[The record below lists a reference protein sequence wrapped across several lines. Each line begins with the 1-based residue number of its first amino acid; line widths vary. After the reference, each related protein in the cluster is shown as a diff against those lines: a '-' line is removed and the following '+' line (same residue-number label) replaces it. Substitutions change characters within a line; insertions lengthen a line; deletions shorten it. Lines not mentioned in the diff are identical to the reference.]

1 MLGSPLVDIRT
12 TFGATFLGLIISTT
26 FFGLTVVQTWTY
38 FLRYY
43 NRDSKALKSFILF
56 VTVMDALQTIF
67 SAYVNYWY
75 LVLNFGNVENLEI
88 SIWAFH
94 TQVIFSTIIASAV
107 QLYYARR
114 VHRVSQSIICPTL
127 IVACVTLAFSVGM
140 YYAARHT
147 VLGTLAD
154 VLIASSM
161 CWYLHRKRTGF
172 ARTDSIIMTLMLYSI
187 NSGLLTS
194 ILRIVTIISFAVLPA
209 SLICMAVFS
218 TLVKCYVNSLLATL
232 NSRDYVYDRSTA
244 ANPENAYNL
253 STIRIEPLE
262 GHGSIKS
269 RPPGVTVTVHHTT
282 TADFGRN
289 RSNHYLDVEPT
300 FDNQKED
307 VSIIPSQNE
316 SQKSGSSE

>member
-1 MLGSPLVDIRT
+1 
-12 TFGATFLGLIISTT
+12 LIISTT

-114 VHRVSQSIICPTL
+114 VHRVSQSIICPSL

-140 YYAARHT
+140 YYAARQIVVGLFSDFGALT
-147 VLGTLAD
+147 WITCTALSSGTLAD